1 MSQEKGLA
9 GGSLGTLESAVMG
22 VAGSAPAF
30 SVAVTTAVI
39 VASVG
44 VLSVGSVLYCGLIMF
59 GILFAFMNLNKMT
72 SHAGA
77 TYAWVG
83 AVFGPRWGFFAG
95 WGLLVASV
103 IFMVSATIPAAT
115 STLKIL
121 SVMGWVDEATIES
134 TTWVTCVSAIWLTL
148 VTIIVSKGI
157 KHASYAQL
165 ILTVIESIIVL
176 ALIIGAFVEYGS
188 KPAHPPSFAWVSPF
202 SFSAET
208 FATGALTAIFFY
220 WGWDV
225 TMNLGEETKGGTPAP
240 SSKGAFWSMVNL
252 MLFYIIIVIVVL
264 IVLTDEEI
272 AQANTNVLYAV
283 AEKLFPHPWSYLAV
297 LSTVLSTIGTIETQI
312 LQFSRTLFAMSRDR
326 VLNPRY
332 SKIHP
337 EWQTPW
343 VATLTIWFLGVML
356 LFASSYLPSV
366 KDILDKSISA
376 IGLTIWFLG
385 VMLLFASSYLPSVKD
400 ILDKSISAIG
410 FQICFYMSLAG
421 FACAWYYRAMLTG
434 SFLTALT
441 HIWWPLF
448 SAMFMVFIAILSAFS
463 FDPLTNLIGIGGLL
477 LGFIPMLLNQRS
489 ANKLQ
494 S

>member
-9 GGSLGTLESAVMG
+9 SGSLGTLESAVMG

-44 VLSVGSVLYCGLIMF
+44 VLSVGSVFYCGLIMF
-59 GILFAFMNLNKMT
+59 GILFAFINLNKMAP
-72 SHAGA
+72 HAGA

-83 AVFGPRWGFFAG
+83 AVFGPGWGFFAG

-121 SVMGWVDEATIES
+121 SIFGWVGSATIEN
-134 TTWVTCVSAIWLTL
+134 TTWVTCVSSLWLTL
-148 VTIIVSKGI
+148 VTIVVSKGI

-165 ILTVIESIIVL
+165 ILTVIESSIVL

-188 KPAHPPSFAWVSPF
+188 KPAHLPSFAWVSPL

-225 TMNLGEETKGGTPAP
+225 TMNLGEETKGGIPPT

-272 AQANTNVLYAV
+272 AQANTNVLYAI
-283 AEKLFPHPWSYLAV
+283 ADKLFPKPWSYLAV

-312 LQFSRTLFAMSRDR
+312 LQFSRTLFAMSRDK
-326 VLNPRY
+326 VLHPRF

-343 VATLTIWFLGVML
+343 VATLSIWLLGV
-356 LFASSYLPSV
+356 F
-366 KDILDKSISA
+366 
-376 IGLTIWFLG
+376 
-385 VMLLFASSYLPSVKD
+385 LLFASSYLPSVKD

-421 FACAWYYRAMLTG
+421 VACAWNYRAMAKGPLIA
-434 SFLTALT
+434 ALT

-448 SAMFMVFIAILSAFS
+448 SAAFMVFIAILSALS
-463 FDPLTNLIGIGGLL
+463 FDPLTNIIGIGGLL
-477 LGFIPMLLNQRS
+477 LGFVPLRLNKRT
-489 ANKLQ
+489 AHTPQ